1 MVKNVPKFQQLVST
15 LNYRKNR
22 SIEKSPR
29 DVKNSDFL
37 SILYN
42 KSFKKYTKPNFK
54 IGIIFRISKNDIP
67 FRKVNNPQFTDEVF
81 EISAISTKK
90 PPRYII
96 NHLKKEKMLEKFY
109 ENELEK
115 CSD

>member
-15 LNYRKNR
+15 LNYRRNR
-22 SIEKSPR
+22 SIGKSPR
-29 DVKNSDFL
+29 DVKKSDFL

-54 IGIIFRISKNDIP
+54 IGITFRISKNDIP
-67 FRKVNNPQFTDEVF
+67 FRKVYKPQFTDEVF
-81 EISAISTKK
+81 EISLISTKK

-96 NHLKKEKMLEKFY
+96 NHLEKEEILEKFY
-109 ENELEK
+109 ENELGK